1 MISFDL
7 IYLPFKHDKPQ
18 HVDDDVDNDVITWAQ
33 ITLGKTKTK
42 AADFLVVKKTQG

>member
-18 HVDDDVDNDVITWAQ
+18 HVDDDEDNGVVIRARSAQ
-33 ITLGKTKTK
+33 GTRGQRLQIS
-42 AADFLVVKKTQG
+42 KKTQG